1 MKTFHI
7 FIDFLHR
14 VKTYAY
20 IFIKKTFFGLNFNCL
35 NFNCVKNRKYSVS
48 YVSNKTTCK
57 MMNGRIVQ
65 AVRFFCIRRLDKNA
79 SGVRRNVNQPSDP
92 TWTYNEIKSLV
103 ALVNNR

>member
-1 MKTFHI
+1 MKTFQI
-7 FIDFLHR
+7 FIDFFGSCKNIRL
-14 VKTYAY
+14 YFY
-20 IFIKKTFFGLNFNCL
+20 LFFFGLNFNCL

-92 TWTYNEIKSLV
+92 TWTYNGIKSLM
-103 ALVNNR
+103 ALANNR